1 VASYDKAILPGGEG
15 KIKIQVQT
23 SGREGL
29 LEKTA
34 SIYSNDPGQPTATIR
49 VKAQI
54 KPVIILTPTH
64 LQLSAQKGAPV
75 SGEVEIKANIDK
87 PLILKPGLFNLAER
101 LTYTLVELE
110 KGKKYVVRF
119 KRAHGLTEP
128 LQGYLY
134 LETNYPEKPEVT
146 IFIQCNL
153 IQPNSKVRP

>member
-1 VASYDKAILPGGEG
+1 MASYERSILPGGEG

-29 LEKTA
+29 LEKKA
-34 SIYSNDPGQPTATIR
+34 EILSNDPNQPIAIVT

-64 LQLSAQKGAPV
+64 LQLSAKKGETV

-87 PLILKPGLFNLAER
+87 PLALKPGLFNLAER

-110 KGKKYVVRF
+110 KGKKFVVRF
-119 KRAHGLTEP
+119 KRTYGLTEP
-128 LQGYLY
+128 LQGYLR

-146 IFIQCNL
+146 IFIQCDL
-153 IQPNSKVRP
+153 IQPN